1 MAIELPQR
9 AQEQGTYIIDGSAIV
24 GASAIIPNA
33 GATWT
38 LTKLDGSVV
47 NTRQDVSVTATG
59 SAFTIVLSDADLAI
73 FSDDP
78 QVPIK
83 LPGGTVNL
91 KVGRRVL
98 LFECTYNS
106 SAGDNLPLKSQVF
119 FSVEEVIAN

>member
-9 AQEQGTYIIDGSAIV
+9 AQEQGTYIIDGIAIV
-24 GASAIIPNA
+24 GTSSVVPNS

-38 LTKLDGSVV
+38 LTKLDGTIINS
-47 NTRQDVSVTATG
+47 RQDVPVTATG
-59 SAFTIVLSDADLAI
+59 SNFTISLSDADLAI

-78 QVPIK
+78 QVPVR
-83 LPGGTVNL
+83 LPGGSVNL
-91 KVGRRVL
+91 KIGRRVL

-106 SAGDNLPLKSQVF
+106 SIGNNLPLKSQVF